1 MIEKTVSLPR
11 SGKTMEVFVVHPEGS
26 GPFAPVVMYMDM
38 WGMREVLRDLARRV
52 ATVGYCCVLPD
63 FYYRGGKVRY
73 AEADDAR
80 LGKSFADVSP
90 ERQALLQSAMGGLSD
105 AMVLEDT
112 VSLFEFLDG
121 CDWVRP
127 GPVGT
132 IGYCMGGRHVL
143 CVAGKFPGR
152 VKASACLHGAY
163 LVSDAED
170 SPHILATRAQGEI
183 YFGHA
188 ERDKYASADVVE
200 RVNSALKGL
209 AVRNTSRVHPGAQH
223 GYAIPDRDVFD
234 KHAANADWEQI
245 FAMLRRQVPV

>member
-1 MIEKTVSLPR
+1 
-11 SGKTMEVFVVHPEGS
+11 MELFVVHPEAG
-26 GPFAPVVMYMDM
+26 GQFAPVVMYLDM

-52 ATVGYCCVLPD
+52 ATMGYCCVLPD

-73 AEADDAR
+73 AEVDDAR
-80 LGKSFADVSP
+80 LGKSFADVTP
-90 ERQALLQSAMGGLSD
+90 AHQGLLQSAMAGLSD

-112 VSLFEFLDG
+112 AALFDYLDG

-143 CVAGKFPGR
+143 CVAGKFPER

-163 LVSDAED
+163 LVNDQDS
-170 SPHILATRAQGEI
+170 SPHFIARRAQGEM

-188 ERDKYASADVVE
+188 QQDKYASADVVE
-200 RVNSALKGL
+200 RVNSSLKAC

-223 GYAIPDRDVFD
+223 GYAIPDRDVYD
-234 KHAANADWEQI
+234 KHAANFDWEHI